1 MDIREKIRQ
10 TFFEVAETTEAVLVV
25 DELEDDTILL
35 ETGLNSL
42 GFAVLVVTL
51 EDELGFDPFP
61 ILEEAVYPRTF
72 LEFVDVYKKFA

>member
-1 MDIREKIRQ
+1 M
-10 TFFEVAETTEAVLVV
+10 

>member
-1 MDIREKIRQ
+1 MDIKEKIRDA
-10 TFFEVAETTEAVLVV
+10 FFQVAETTEAELVIDQLCDNTV
-25 DELEDDTILL
+25 LL

-61 ILEEAVYPRTF
+61 MLEEAVYPRTF
-72 LEFVDVYKKFA
+72 GEFVEVYKKFA

>member
-1 MDIREKIRQ
+1 MDIKEKIRQ
-10 TFFEVAETTEAVLVV
+10 AFFEVAETTDAALVV
-25 DELEDDTILL
+25 DELLDETVLL

-61 ILEEAVYPRTF
+61 MLEEAVYPRTF
-72 LEFVDVYKKFA
+72 IEFVDVYKKFA

>member
-10 TFFEVAETTEAVLVV
+10 TFFEEAETTEAVLVV